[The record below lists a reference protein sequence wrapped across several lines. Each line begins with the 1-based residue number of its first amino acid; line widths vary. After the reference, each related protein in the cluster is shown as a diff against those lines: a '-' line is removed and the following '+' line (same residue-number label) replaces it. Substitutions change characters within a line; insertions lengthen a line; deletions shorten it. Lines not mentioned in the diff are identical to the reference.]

1 MDGEMNSG
9 RLGAFRT
16 VIEGGADKSFG
27 LTAMNYTLAVSLFIS
42 VVGIMLRKNGGR
54 VIMT

>member
-1 MDGEMNSG
+1 MNSG